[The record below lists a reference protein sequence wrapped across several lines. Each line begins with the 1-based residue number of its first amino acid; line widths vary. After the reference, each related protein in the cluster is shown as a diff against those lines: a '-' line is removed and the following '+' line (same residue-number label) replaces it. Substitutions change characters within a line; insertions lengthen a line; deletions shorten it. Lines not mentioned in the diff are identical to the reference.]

1 MHDGRTRIAR
11 AVRARVED
19 LIREVLGHKV
29 ARSAPKRATAV
40 SQPKRRSTPVSRVDL
55 EAALRNWPPAVARRV
70 WRVAQFDVLAEW
82 ALDEMVIRQATS
94 AAARADAQL
103 TALRALVKAL
113 QGDAQAPQNLEEAI
127 ATDEREQAMRGVRA

>member
-1 MHDGRTRIAR
+1 M
-11 AVRARVED
+11 
-19 LIREVLGHKV
+19 
-29 ARSAPKRATAV
+29 
-40 SQPKRRSTPVSRVDL
+40 
-55 EAALRNWPPAVARRV
+55 ARRV